1 MVKVIPA
8 LAHVVGRGVLLLV
21 AGPGAEPTMS
31 VRTAFARLAL
41 LMLIDQRDDRVA
53 SNVAGSAIALRRA
66 LRR

>member
-1 MVKVIPA
+1 
-8 LAHVVGRGVLLLV
+8 
-21 AGPGAEPTMS
+21 MS